1 MIGGTMMSLTKDQ
14 LNYLKKELHSM
25 KESIEKRTST
35 PEGEMSEMRGDIAR
49 GVDNHL
55 AETASEYEDRVRTQ
69 TINEADEHRLAEINE
84 ALERMEDGSYGTCID
99 TGKEI
104 PYERLEALPYAKRT
118 TEAQEEAEEP
128 FADSSEEDRAVGLH
142 HAQLDRDTETTR
154 ELAREQDAD
163 EHSSEVDAEHHYDE
177 KTDEQSNQ

>member
-1 MIGGTMMSLTKDQ
+1 MSLTNDQ
-14 LNYLKKELHSM
+14 LKFLKKELESM
-25 KESIEKRTST
+25 KASIENRTST
-35 PEGEMSEMRGDIAR
+35 PEGEMSETRGDIAR

-69 TINEADEHRLAEINE
+69 TINEADEQRLSEINE
-84 ALERMEDGSYGTCID
+84 ALERMEEGTYGICVD

-154 ELAREQDAD
+154 ELEREQDAD
-163 EHSSEVDAEHHYDE
+163 EHSGEADADHHYDD